1 MIPKKFR
8 AYDTELGK
16 YRTFYLS
23 ELLLDAPNFE
33 FIDHDTIKQFCY
45 RHSKKTEFYEGDQV
59 GFSRQGN
66 PLSIEPALILV
77 DNNGQIY
84 HWDERFFD
92 EPNDLFPLW
101 LNHDNN

>member
-33 FIDHDTIKQFCY
+33 FVDQYEVVQLVGHD
-45 RHSKKTEFYEGDQV
+45 KKGEEIYEGDV
-59 GFSRQGN
+59 IDFTENGE
-66 PLSIEPALILV
+66 PLSAELTPCLRDKFRREYFPGGLI
-77 DNNGQIY
+77 
-84 HWDERFFD
+84 R
-92 EPNDLFPLW
+92 
-101 LNHDNN
+101 